1 MMCYPEIIPIKR
13 LDAKELLKKTFLIIG
28 YAKEAAVPAEECA
41 FLASFSSDGAF
52 DQLRYNYIV
61 QRLIMSLRT
70 NGSYLLKNYTL
81 PDLTF
86 VPSHQEARFSEGMSE
101 WTQRHLSKKEM
112 NSMIEEL
119 TLASE
124 SVRQEKTQKK
134 CKFCKSTN
142 VVTYRRQTR
151 GGDEAFTEFTE
162 CIACKKHYR

>member
-1 MMCYPEIIPIKR
+1 MCYPEIVPIKR
-13 LDAKELLKKTFLIIG
+13 LNAKELLKKTFLTIG
-28 YAKEAAVPAEECA
+28 YRKEAAEPAEECA
-41 FLASFSSDGAF
+41 FLASFSNGEF

-61 QRLIMSLRT
+61 QRLIMSLRI
-70 NGSYLLKNYTL
+70 NGTYLLKNYTL

-86 VPSHQEARFSEGMSE
+86 VPSHHEARFSEGMSE
-101 WTQRHLSKKEM
+101 WTRRHLSKKEM

-119 TLASE
+119 TTASE
-124 SVRQEKTQKK
+124 SVRQEKKTQMR